1 MICLLSVLHTGAG
14 VALAARRFGW
24 DVASKAPAAAA
35 ENDNDFDE
43 IYDDDDEITDT
54 VEPSTT
60 NGLKLYFSV
69 SQASGR
75 GKSRVELEQRLLGF
89 TVL

>member
-1 MICLLSVLHTGAG
+1 MHTGAG

-24 DVASKAPAAAA
+24 DVTSKAPAAAA
-35 ENDNDFDE
+35 EDDFDE
-43 IYDDDDEITDT
+43 IYDDDEDDVDEITDT
-54 VEPSTT
+54 VDKPPAES
-60 NGLKLYFSV
+60 GLKLYFSV

-75 GKSRVELEQRLLGF
+75 GKGRVEWEQQLLGF